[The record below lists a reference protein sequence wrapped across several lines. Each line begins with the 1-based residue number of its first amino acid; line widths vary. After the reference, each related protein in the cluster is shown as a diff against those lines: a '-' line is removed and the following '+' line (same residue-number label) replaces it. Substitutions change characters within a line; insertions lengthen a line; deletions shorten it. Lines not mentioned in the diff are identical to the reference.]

1 MMNYLGIY
9 EKAMPVSL
17 SIPEKLKYA
26 KQLGFNFI
34 EMSIDELDQRLARLT
49 WSKDYIHKINE
60 TQLYEDIYVQS
71 ICLSGHRRYPLGS
84 SDENI
89 RNKALEIMFQ
99 AIDLAQK
106 IGVRVI
112 QLAGYDVYYET
123 KSQLTAQ
130 NFKESLNV
138 ALDYAAKKQVI
149 LALEIMDDT
158 FLNSISKYIEL
169 KQAVSNHPYL
179 KVYPDVGNLS
189 AWPRNNVPNELAKGI
204 NDTVAIHLK
213 DTLPVTADFK
223 GKFKDVPF
231 GEGEVDFVEVFQ
243 TLQRLKY
250 NGPFLIE
257 MWSENLTDPK
267 EVILNAKTFIEK
279 AIVKSGVH
287 HG

>member
-1 MMNYLGIY
+1 MNYLGIY

>member
-1 MMNYLGIY
+1 MNYLGIY

-34 EMSIDELDQRLARLT
+34 EMSIDESDQRLARLT
-49 WSKDYIHKINE
+49 WSKDNIHKINE

-189 AWPRNNVPNELAKGI
+189 AWPQNNVPNELAKGI

-267 EVILNAKTFIEK
+267 EVILNAKTFIEE

>member
-1 MMNYLGIY
+1 MNYLGIY

-49 WSKDYIHKINE
+49 WSKDNIHKINE

>member
-1 MMNYLGIY
+1 MNYLGIY

-34 EMSIDELDQRLARLT
+34 EMSIDESDQRLARLT
-49 WSKDYIHKINE
+49 WSKDNIHKINE

-189 AWPRNNVPNELAKGI
+189 AWPRNNVTNELAKGI

-231 GEGEVDFVEVFQ
+231 GEGEVDFVDIFQ

>member
-1 MMNYLGIY
+1 MNYLGIY

-34 EMSIDELDQRLARLT
+34 EMSIDESDQRLARLT
-49 WSKDYIHKINE
+49 WSKDNIHKINE

-257 MWSENLTDPK
+257 MWSENLTNPK

>member
-1 MMNYLGIY
+1 MNYLGIY

-34 EMSIDELDQRLARLT
+34 EMSIDESDQRLARLT
-49 WSKDYIHKINE
+49 WSKDNIHKINE

-189 AWPRNNVPNELAKGI
+189 AWPRNNVPNELTKGI

>member
-1 MMNYLGIY
+1 MNYLGIY

-34 EMSIDELDQRLARLT
+34 EMSIDESDQRLARLT
-49 WSKDYIHKINE
+49 WSKDNIHKINE

-123 KSQLTAQ
+123 KTQLTAQ

-189 AWPRNNVPNELAKGI
+189 AWPQNNVPNELAKGI

>member
-1 MMNYLGIY
+1 MNYLGIY

-34 EMSIDELDQRLARLT
+34 EMSIDESDQRLARLT
-49 WSKDYIHKINE
+49 WSKDNIHKINE

-169 KQAVSNHPYL
+169 KEAVSNHPYL

>member
-1 MMNYLGIY
+1 MNYLGIY

-34 EMSIDELDQRLARLT
+34 EMSIDESDQRLARLT
-49 WSKDYIHKINE
+49 WSKDNIHKINE

-267 EVILNAKTFIEK
+267 EVILDAKTFIEK

>member
-1 MMNYLGIY
+1 MNYLGIY

-34 EMSIDELDQRLARLT
+34 EMSIDESDQRLARLT

>member
-1 MMNYLGIY
+1 MNYLGIY
-9 EKAMPVSL
+9 EKAMPVAL
-17 SIPEKLKYA
+17 SISEKLKYA
-26 KQLGFNFI
+26 KRLGFQFI
-34 EMSIDELDQRLARLT
+34 EMSIDESDERLARLT
-49 WSKDYIHKINE
+49 WSNDTIHKINE

-89 RNKALEIMFQ
+89 RRKALEIMFQ

-123 KSQLTAQ
+123 KSQATAQ
-130 NFKESLNV
+130 NFKEGLTV
-138 ALDYAAKKQVI
+138 ALEYAAKKQVI

-169 KQAVSNHPYL
+169 KQAVGNHPYL
-179 KVYPDVGNLS
+179 KVYPDIGNLS
-189 AWPRNNVPNELAKGI
+189 AWPQNNVPIELAKGI

-213 DTLPVTADFK
+213 DTLPVTSNFK
-223 GKFKDVPF
+223 GQFKNVPF

-243 TLQRLKY
+243 TLQRLTY

-257 MWSENLTDPK
+257 MWSENLKDPK
-267 EVILNAKTFIEK
+267 EVILNAKTFIEE
-279 AIVKSGVH
+279 AIMKSGVH

>member
-1 MMNYLGIY
+1 MNYLGIY

-34 EMSIDELDQRLARLT
+34 EMSIDESDQRLARLA
-49 WSKDYIHKINE
+49 WSKDNIHKINE

-89 RNKALEIMFQ
+89 RNKALKIMFQ

-106 IGVRVI
+106 IGVRLI

-189 AWPRNNVPNELAKGI
+189 AWPQNNVTNELAKGI

>member
-1 MMNYLGIY
+1 MNYLGIY

-34 EMSIDELDQRLARLT
+34 EMSIDESDQRLARLT
-49 WSKDYIHKINE
+49 WSKDNIHKINE

-189 AWPRNNVPNELAKGI
+189 AWPQNNVPNELAKGI

-231 GEGEVDFVEVFQ
+231 GEGEVEFVEVFQ

-279 AIVKSGVH
+279 AIVKSGGH

>member
-1 MMNYLGIY
+1 MNYLGIY

-34 EMSIDELDQRLARLT
+34 EMSIDESDQRLARLT
-49 WSKDYIHKINE
+49 WSKDNIHKINE

-169 KQAVSNHPYL
+169 KEAVSNYPYL

-189 AWPRNNVPNELAKGI
+189 AWPQNNVPNELAKGI

>member
-1 MMNYLGIY
+1 MNYLGIY

-34 EMSIDELDQRLARLT
+34 EMSIDESDQRLARLT

-169 KQAVSNHPYL
+169 KQAVSDHPYL

>member
-1 MMNYLGIY
+1 MNYLGIY

-34 EMSIDELDQRLARLT
+34 EMSIDESDQRLARLT
-49 WSKDYIHKINE
+49 WSKDNIHKINE

-89 RNKALEIMFQ
+89 RKRALEIMFQ

-123 KSQLTAQ
+123 KTQLTAQ
-130 NFKESLNV
+130 NFKESLIV

-169 KQAVSNHPYL
+169 KQALSNHPYL

-189 AWPRNNVPNELAKGI
+189 AWPQNNVRNELAKGI

-223 GKFKDVPF
+223 GKFKDVLF

-257 MWSENLTDPK
+257 MWLENLTDPK
-267 EVILNAKTFIEK
+267 EVILNAKTFIEE
-279 AIVKSGVH
+279 AIMKSGVH

>member
-1 MMNYLGIY
+1 MNYLGIY

-34 EMSIDELDQRLARLT
+34 EMSIDESDQRLARLT
-49 WSKDYIHKINE
+49 WSKDNIHKINE

>member
-1 MMNYLGIY
+1 MNYLGIY

-34 EMSIDELDQRLARLT
+34 EMSIDESDQRLARLT
-49 WSKDYIHKINE
+49 WSKDNIHKINE

-169 KQAVSNHPYL
+169 KQAVSNHSYL

-257 MWSENLTDPK
+257 MWSENLADPK

>member
-1 MMNYLGIY
+1 MNYLGIY

-34 EMSIDELDQRLARLT
+34 EMSIDESDQRLARLT
-49 WSKDYIHKINE
+49 WSKDNIHKINE

-169 KQAVSNHPYL
+169 KQAVSNHSYL

>member
-1 MMNYLGIY
+1 MNYLGIY

-34 EMSIDELDQRLARLT
+34 EMSIDESDQRLARLT
-49 WSKDYIHKINE
+49 WSKDNIHKINE

-189 AWPRNNVPNELAKGI
+189 AWPQNNVPNELAKGI

>member
-1 MMNYLGIY
+1 MNYLGIY

-34 EMSIDELDQRLARLT
+34 EMSIDESDQRLARLT
-49 WSKDYIHKINE
+49 WSKDNIHKINE

-169 KQAVSNHPYL
+169 KEAVSNHPYL

-189 AWPRNNVPNELAKGI
+189 AWPQNNVPNELAKGI

>member
-1 MMNYLGIY
+1 MNYLGIY

-34 EMSIDELDQRLARLT
+34 EMSIDESDQRLARLT
-49 WSKDYIHKINE
+49 WSKDNIHKINE

-169 KQAVSNHPYL
+169 KEAVSNYPYL

-189 AWPRNNVPNELAKGI
+189 AWPQNNVPNELAKGI
-204 NDTVAIHLK
+204 NETVAIHLK

>member
-1 MMNYLGIY
+1 MNYLGIY

-34 EMSIDELDQRLARLT
+34 EMSIDESDQRLARLT
-49 WSKDYIHKINE
+49 WSKDNIHKINE

-89 RNKALEIMFQ
+89 RNKGLEIMFQ

-169 KQAVSNHPYL
+169 KEAVSNHPYL

-189 AWPRNNVPNELAKGI
+189 AWPQNNVPNELAKGI

-231 GEGEVDFVEVFQ
+231 GEGVDFVEVFQ
-243 TLQRLKY
+243 TLRRLKY

>member
-1 MMNYLGIY
+1 MNYLGIY

-34 EMSIDELDQRLARLT
+34 EMSIDESDQRLARLT
-49 WSKDYIHKINE
+49 WSKDNIHKINE

-89 RNKALEIMFQ
+89 RNRALEIMLQ

-123 KSQLTAQ
+123 KTQLTAQ

-169 KQAVSNHPYL
+169 KQAVNNHPYL

-189 AWPRNNVPNELAKGI
+189 AWPQNNVPNELAKGI

-231 GEGEVDFVEVFQ
+231 GEGEVDFVETFQ

-267 EVILNAKTFIEK
+267 EVILNAKTFIEE

>member
-1 MMNYLGIY
+1 MNYLGIY

-34 EMSIDELDQRLARLT
+34 EMSIDESDQRLARLT
-49 WSKDYIHKINE
+49 WSKDNIHKINE

-257 MWSENLTDPK
+257 MWSENLADPK

>member
-34 EMSIDELDQRLARLT
+34 EMSIDESDQRLARLT
-49 WSKDYIHKINE
+49 WSKDNIHKINE

-123 KSQLTAQ
+123 KTQLTAQ

-169 KQAVSNHPYL
+169 KQAVNNHPYL

-189 AWPRNNVPNELAKGI
+189 AWPQNNVPNELAKGI

-213 DTLPVTADFK
+213 DTLPVTVDFK

-267 EVILNAKTFIEK
+267 EVILNAKTFIEE
-279 AIVKSGVH
+279 AIMKSGVH

>member
-1 MMNYLGIY
+1 MNYLGIY

-34 EMSIDELDQRLARLT
+34 EMSIDESDQRLARLT
-49 WSKDYIHKINE
+49 WSKDNIHKINE

-149 LALEIMDDT
+149 LALEIMDG
-158 FLNSISKYIEL
+158 YI
-169 KQAVSNHPYL
+169 
-179 KVYPDVGNLS
+179 
-189 AWPRNNVPNELAKGI
+189 
-204 NDTVAIHLK
+204 
-213 DTLPVTADFK
+213 FK
-223 GKFKDVPF
+223 
-231 GEGEVDFVEVFQ
+231 
-243 TLQRLKY
+243 
-250 NGPFLIE
+250 
-257 MWSENLTDPK
+257 
-267 EVILNAKTFIEK
+267 
-279 AIVKSGVH
+279 
-287 HG
+287 

>member
-1 MMNYLGIY
+1 MNYLGIY

-17 SIPEKLKYA
+17 SIPEKLKYV

-34 EMSIDELDQRLARLT
+34 EMSIDESDQRLARLT
-49 WSKDYIHKINE
+49 WSKDNIHKINE

-257 MWSENLTDPK
+257 MWSEKLTDPK

>member
-1 MMNYLGIY
+1 MNYLGIY

-34 EMSIDELDQRLARLT
+34 EMSIDESDQRLARLT
-49 WSKDYIHKINE
+49 WSKDNIHKINE

-84 SDENI
+84 SDEKI

-99 AIDLAQK
+99 AIDLAQR

-138 ALDYAAKKQVI
+138 ALDYAAKKQVV

-189 AWPRNNVPNELAKGI
+189 AWPQNNVPNELAKGI

-231 GEGEVDFVEVFQ
+231 GDGGVDFVEVFQ

-287 HG
+287 YG

>member
-34 EMSIDELDQRLARLT
+34 EMSIDESDQRLARLT
-49 WSKDYIHKINE
+49 WSKDNIHKINE

>member
-1 MMNYLGIY
+1 MNYLGIY

-34 EMSIDELDQRLARLT
+34 EMSIDESDQRLARLT
-49 WSKDYIHKINE
+49 WSKDNIHKINE

-123 KSQLTAQ
+123 KTQLTAQ

-169 KQAVSNHPYL
+169 KQAVNNHPYL

-189 AWPRNNVPNELAKGI
+189 AWPQNNVPNELAKGI

-213 DTLPVTADFK
+213 DTLPVTVDFK

-267 EVILNAKTFIEK
+267 EVILNAKTFIEE
-279 AIVKSGVH
+279 AIMKSGVH